1 MNRIKQL
8 RNEKGLT
15 QGELSKRI
23 GINRVTLSNLESGT
37 RYPTLDHLQRLSKF
51 FDCSFD
57 YILGKSNDRKE
68 KVQIVEISNAGV
80 TKLQMEFL
88 KKIEDLNVKDIEQV
102 FDYID
107 FIKSKEGTKRWEI
120 L

>member
-1 MNRIKQL
+1 MNRIKDL
-8 RNEKGLT
+8 REEKNLTQIELSDIVGIDRTTISRLEKG
-15 QGELSKRI
+15 ERI
-23 GINRVTLSNLESGT
+23 
-37 RYPTLDHLQRLSKF
+37 PTLDHLQRLSKF

-57 YILGKSNDRKE
+57 YIMGTSNERKN

-88 KKIEDLNVKDIEQV
+88 KKVEDLNVKDMEQV

-107 FIKSKEGTKRWEI
+107 FIKSKKG
-120 L
+120 

>member
-1 MNRIKQL
+1 MNRLRQL
-8 RNEKGLT
+8 REEKNMSMRELADKVGINYTTFSALENEKRPFTLEHLT
-15 QGELSKRI
+15 K
-23 GINRVTLSNLESGT
+23 
-37 RYPTLDHLQRLSKF
+37 LSKF

-57 YILGKSNDRKE
+57 YIMGTSNERKN

-88 KKIEDLNVKDIEQV
+88 KKVEDLNVKDMEQV

-107 FIKSKEGTKRWEI
+107 FIKSKKG
-120 L
+120 